1 VRGRVDGRTPGLA
14 GVLLVG
20 TLFLLV
26 PALSSAQA
34 RASTPADCEAP
45 GLVEVCASPPG
56 AADADGDGLGDA
68 CEHALAAAFAPVLV
82 FDAGECGWDSSVTP
96 ARVGGGYLYAARRAG
111 ERIRIAYLPAY
122 YRDCGWRQPVCR
134 VTWWLCDGH
143 PGDSE
148 AVVLELVPDGG
159 GAGWRVERL
168 FLSAHCHGRSAG
180 RCRWYGAGELESVRG
195 APVVWVASGKHGGY
209 PSRAACDGGHWG
221 YDSCDRNAARVRF
234 PVLTLRQNVGSRAR
248 PFPYAGGR
256 DCVGPEVAGWGSAL
270 AEATA
275 RECFW
280 DPGAEFRGW
289 QRGSGRGA
297 TGYARYLRE
306 VAGF

>member
-1 VRGRVDGRTPGLA
+1 M
-14 GVLLVG
+14 LLVG
-20 TLFLLV
+20 TLFLFS
-26 PALSSAQA
+26 PAVSGARAGSSAPGD
-34 RASTPADCEAP
+34 RESP
-45 GLVEVCASPPG
+45 GLAEACATAPG
-56 AADADGDGLGDA
+56 AADADGDELRDA
-68 CEHALAAAFAPVLV
+68 CEHALAAAFAPLLV
-82 FDAGECGWDSSVTP
+82 FDAAECGWDTSVTP
-96 ARVGGGYLYAARRAG
+96 ARVGGGYLYAAQPVG
-111 ERIRIAYLPAY
+111 EHVRVAYLPAY
-122 YRDCGWRQPVCR
+122 YRDCGWRQPVCQ
-134 VTWWLCDGH
+134 VTRWLCDGH

-148 AVVLELVPDGG
+148 AVVVELSRDPSPV
-159 GAGWRVERL
+159 GWRLERV

-180 RCRWYGAGELESVRG
+180 RCRWYPAEKLESVRG

-221 YDSCDRNAARVRF
+221 YDSCDRNSARVRF
-234 PVLTLRQNVGSRAR
+234 PVLTPRQNIGSRAR

-270 AEATA
+270 ADPAA

-280 DPGAEFRGW
+280 EEGAAFRGW
-289 QRGSGRGA
+289 QRKGGA